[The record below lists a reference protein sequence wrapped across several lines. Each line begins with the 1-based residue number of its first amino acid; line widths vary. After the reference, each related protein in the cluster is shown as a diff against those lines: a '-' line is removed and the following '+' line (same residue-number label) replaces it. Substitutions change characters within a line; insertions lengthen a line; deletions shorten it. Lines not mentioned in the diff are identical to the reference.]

1 MIGSETDWT
10 DIFPIALPGVDGKF
24 PLLCS
29 RQQEV
34 IGDQIPQKHSGG
46 ESGEEEHD
54 EPSE

>member
-54 EPSE
+54 EPGE